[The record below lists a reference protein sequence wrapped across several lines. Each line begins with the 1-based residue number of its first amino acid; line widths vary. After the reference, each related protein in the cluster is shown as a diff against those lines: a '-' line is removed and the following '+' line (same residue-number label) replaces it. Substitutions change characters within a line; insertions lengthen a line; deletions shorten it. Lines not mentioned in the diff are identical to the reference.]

1 MQTTTYAHVW
11 TSNRPTQTWCMYMLE
26 NLFVCL
32 ATKTQK
38 RLSETQQTTHY
49 TSCCLDGLSSH
60 IHSCDV
66 GLQEGEYWKN
76 CVCVIVLCT
85 IIMVHKGTSSSYKSV
100 DCIGPLYLLVSWVW
114 WDWLLTWST
123 NHCPSVLWHCWL
135 GHLIRKTV
143 SEMTYNVSS
152 GTLNCTITIPVGLI
166 LNCVCVHIAFRMSC
180 EWVRH
185 KAKAMMP
192 LCLTF
197 CEYHL
202 KILLYVGHILEIFL
216 VHSCFVVSPSLFDQG
231 WMQDFGLRGALAGS
245 LWTEVLQQS
254 RRVRPHWGLGKS
266 PQKHT

>member
-152 GTLNCTITIPVGLI
+152 RTLNPTIPIPPISTCTAYLSGCTYKRPRDKRPQNVTSI
-166 LNCVCVHIAFRMSC
+166 
-180 EWVRH
+180 
-185 KAKAMMP
+185 
-192 LCLTF
+192 
-197 CEYHL
+197 
-202 KILLYVGHILEIFL
+202 
-216 VHSCFVVSPSLFDQG
+216 VS
-231 WMQDFGLRGALAGS
+231 
-245 LWTEVLQQS
+245 
-254 RRVRPHWGLGKS
+254 
-266 PQKHT
+266 